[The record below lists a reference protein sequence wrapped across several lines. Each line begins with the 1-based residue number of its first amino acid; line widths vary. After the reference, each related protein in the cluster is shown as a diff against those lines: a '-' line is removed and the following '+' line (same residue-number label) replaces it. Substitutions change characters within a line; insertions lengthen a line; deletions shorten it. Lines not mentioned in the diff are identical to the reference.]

1 MKEIS
6 LRKIE
11 MVKRKCSF
19 FNFDKFCAEIEMR
32 IQFEPKDEIVRFGE
46 FSVWEDDLLFHY
58 EMKRLLDMVKTI
70 LKGEKR
76 CLVLKDHKK
85 WIADVKRGKKLYA
98 FLKKHGISNRKTEGM
113 ILEPGTEWKEIQLL
127 VKSVFQCNTN
137 AIFILPES
145 KAVLIPTDH
154 MDLFVY
160 CERIETMEKI
170 GKNIMSGNLT
180 SPPIYQANILISR

>member
-6 LRKIE
+6 LRKVE

-70 LKGEKR
+70 LKEEKR

-98 FLKKHGISNRKTEGM
+98 L
-113 ILEPGTEWKEIQLL
+113 
-127 VKSVFQCNTN
+127 
-137 AIFILPES
+137 FILPGS
-145 KAVLIPTDH
+145 QVVLIPTDH
-154 MDLFVY
+154 MDLWVY
-160 CERIETMEKI
+160 CENIEMMEKI
-170 GKNIMSGNLT
+170 GKRIMSGNLT
-180 SPPIYQANILISR
+180 SPPISQANILISR